1 MKKTLFLFLFIASTL
16 TINTT
21 TFGQDANNNKTPHP
35 FYVDYVMG
43 PFLFVDDIAYEAVFM
58 NGCRLG
64 FNINQ
69 NFNFSIEYVAGQ
81 QSDFLF
87 NNGMTHNANLQ
98 FSYHFLPKSQPFS
111 PYLFTGSGFFEF
123 KEFTTDVYGISWH
136 LGMGTT
142 LKINDRLSGLIESR
156 YLNTGWLD
164 VGGQN
169 QLAVMWGARLSF

>member
-1 MKKTLFLFLFIASTL
+1 MKKTLFLFLAITSLF
-16 TINTT
+16 TINTQS
-21 TFGQDANNNKTPHP
+21 FGQDNNNKKTAHP

-98 FSYHFLPKSQPFS
+98 FSYHFLPKSQPFN
-111 PYLFTGSGFFEF
+111 PYIFTGSGFSNLKNLPPMFTEF
-123 KEFTTDVYGISWH
+123 RGI
-136 LGMGTT
+136 
-142 LKINDRLSGLIESR
+142 
-156 YLNTGWLD
+156 
-164 VGGQN
+164 
-169 QLAVMWGARLSF
+169 